1 MDLRS
6 KNRQISGARI
16 AKSSFLRLENI
27 MPTLTISRLQ
37 AAEREFKETRST
49 TDKDVEFLLRELSAF
64 GYRHPLSNESRMLM
78 RRKIKSLCLKYG
90 MPSIWFTINPNDLNN
105 PVKLRLAAHRKYSR
119 QEAEEMLD
127 KIRQG
132 FGYHHLSISDP
143 VSSAIFFHREI
154 EAFFRHYVR
163 VGDPSVF
170 GKVSKYYAT
179 VETNERGALHL
190 HGLMWLHGNLYLP
203 TLLEDA
209 CQEGEQ
215 EYRRKIC
222 QYVDDVFCEVGARYA
237 AKSRSWLTDL
247 VGYR

>member
-16 AKSSFLRLENI
+16 AKSSFLKLENI
-27 MPTLTISRLQ
+27 LPTLTTSRLR
-37 AAEREFKETRST
+37 AAEREFMETRTT
-49 TDKDVEFLLRELSAF
+49 TDRDIEFLLRELNAF
-64 GYRHPLSNESRMLM
+64 GYRHPLSNESRILM

-105 PVKLRLAAHRKYSR
+105 PVKLRLAAHRKSSAK
-119 QEAEEMLD
+119 QAEEMLE

-154 EAFFRHYVR
+154 EAFFKHYVR
-163 VGDPSVF
+163 IGEPSVF

-190 HGLMWLHGNLYLP
+190 HGLMWLHGNLY
-203 TLLEDA
+203 
-209 CQEGEQ
+209 Q
-215 EYRRKIC
+215 
-222 QYVDDVFCEVGARYA
+222 
-237 AKSRSWLTDL
+237 RS
-247 VGYR
+247 

>member
-1 MDLRS
+1 
-6 KNRQISGARI
+6 
-16 AKSSFLRLENI
+16 

-105 PVKLRLAAHRKYSR
+105 PVKLRLAAHRKCSAQGA
-119 QEAEEMLD
+119 QEMFQR
-127 KIRQG
+127 IRQG
-132 FGYHHLSISDP
+132 FGYQDIQTISDP

-154 EAFFRHYVR
+154 EAFFKHYVR
-163 VGDPSVF
+163 VGEPSVF
-170 GKVSKYYAT
+170 GTVSKYYAT

-190 HGLMWLHGNLYLP
+190 HGLMWLQGNLYLP
-203 TLLEDA
+203 TLLQDA
-209 CQEGEQ
+209 CEEGEQ
-215 EYRRKIC
+215 EGVSA
-222 QYVDDVFCEVGARYA
+222 Q
-237 AKSRSWLTDL
+237 DL
-247 VGYR
+247 RIH